1 MALAN
6 TQRLRTA
13 KVPAA
18 ADAGAGRDS
27 DTFTNRR
34 TFGNANPATHADSN
48 PYYSPQDRGCRAT
61 LQRDNPLKQI
71 RNTQERATSLL

>member
-1 MALAN
+1 MALTN

-13 KVPAA
+13 KVSAA
-18 ADAGAGRDS
+18 ADAGRDS
-27 DTFTNRR
+27 DTFTDRR
-34 TFGNANPATHADSN
+34 AFGNANPPTHADSN
-48 PYYSPQDRGCRAT
+48 SYDSPQDLGCHAT

>member
-1 MALAN
+1 MALAD

-13 KVPAA
+13 KVSAA
-18 ADAGAGRDS
+18 ADADAH
-27 DTFTNRR
+27 TLANRC

-48 PYYSPQDRGCRAT
+48 PYYSPQDLGCHAT